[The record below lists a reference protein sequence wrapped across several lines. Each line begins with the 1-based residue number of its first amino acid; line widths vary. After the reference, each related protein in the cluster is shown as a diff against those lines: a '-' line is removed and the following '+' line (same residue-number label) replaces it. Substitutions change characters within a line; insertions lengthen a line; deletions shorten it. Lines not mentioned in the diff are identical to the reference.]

1 MGTSYRDLVAWQKAM
16 TLVTNT
22 YRATSKF
29 PRDEQF
35 GLTSQVRRCSVSIP
49 SNIAEGQGR
58 LSEKEF
64 RYFLGQARGSL
75 MELETQFQIAQN
87 LGYLGQS
94 EATSLL
100 QSCAEVGRIL
110 NGLIG
115 SICKQPR
122 ELRTENWQ
130 LATDNWQPATDN

>member
-1 MGTSYRDLVAWQKAM
+1 VGTSYRDLAAWQKAI

-87 LGYLGQS
+87 LGYLEQS

-115 SICKQPR
+115 SICKQP
-122 ELRTENWQ
+122 
-130 LATDNWQPATDN
+130 